1 MAVSIRIPSVLRN
14 LTGGQET
21 IQVVASTI
29 DEALAAVEA
38 AHPGIKA
45 RLCDETG
52 KLRRFVTSA
61 EVGHVAARTTGLIHC
76 AASRCLLRRIR
87 GGRWWL
93 LRQYYRAPESNGG
106 RGQDGGQCSRHFR
119 VPSAGSNQPHRLP
132 SGAFSLCSCT

>member
-21 IQVVASTI
+21 IHVMATTI

-52 KLRRFVTSA
+52 KLRRFVNVF
-61 EVGHVAARTTGLIHC
+61 VGEED
-76 AASRCLLRRIR
+76 IR
-87 GGRWWL
+87 FLDGQKTVVKDGELVDIVPAIAGG
-93 LRQYYRAPESNGG
+93 
-106 RGQDGGQCSRHFR
+106 
-119 VPSAGSNQPHRLP
+119 
-132 SGAFSLCSCT
+132 